1 MSHLNE
7 ISGAGQVLTLSV
19 KQDNST
25 ANGNDENIITATVTD
40 VDGHPVA
47 NIDIVFE
54 VNGSAFFKDN
64 ESQILRATTSDDGH
78 LDISL
83 VNTSEADETN
93 EVTAFLFEN
102 QDVKQVVD
110 VHFHKAWAALN
121 ISSIYNKNKTLVAGQ
136 PTIAWCGAEFSILT
150 DGGSGQ
156 VSWSYNDDGTLELH
170 GEGAILTVKILQPFF
185 GEKVLTCVD
194 TVTQETIGYSFNITD
209 LLFLVNTPESYSN
222 FITTKKTSVFPD
234 RAKFKELFT
243 QWGQL
248 SAFSDWPVGG
258 EYWTSEYDSLSA
270 WAANADT
277 GEQRKRGHDELCP
290 LIVHINI

>member
-7 ISGAGQVLTLSV
+7 ISGAGQVLIVSV

-25 ANGNDENIITATVTD
+25 ANGNDKNIITATVTD
-40 VDGHPVA
+40 VDGNPAA

-54 VNGSAFFKDN
+54 VNGSALFKDN
-64 ESQILRATTSDDGH
+64 ESQILRTTIPNDGC

-83 VNTSEADETN
+83 VNPSEADETN
-93 EVTAFLFEN
+93 KVIAFLFES

-110 VHFHKAWAALN
+110 VHFHKTRATLS
-121 ISSIYNKNKTLVAGQ
+121 ISSVYNKNKTLVAGQ

-150 DGGSGQ
+150 TGGSGQ
-156 VSWSYNDDGTLELH
+156 VSWSYNEDGTLELH
-170 GEGAILTVKILQPFF
+170 EEGAILTVKILQPFF

-194 TVTQETIGYSFNITD
+194 TITQEMIGYSFNITD
-209 LLFLVNTPESYSN
+209 ILFLVTTPESCSN
-222 FITTKKTSVFPD
+222 FISNQNISVFPD
-234 RAKFKELFT
+234 RQKYKELFK
-243 QWGQL
+243 QWGPL
-248 SAFSDWPVGG
+248 STFSGWPAGG
-258 EYWTSEYDSLSA
+258 EYWTSEYDLLGA

-290 LIVHINI
+290 LIVHINF